1 MKILHRFVWSV
12 LLSVFAVL
20 NSTPATAPQAK
31 LVASNVEVVTL
42 KNTGHWLMVENHG
55 ETMNALLKFL

>member
-20 NSTPATAPQAK
+20 SPGPLAPQAK
-31 LVASNVEVVTL
+31 MVASNVEVVTL
-42 KNTGHWLMVENHG
+42 RNTGTG
-55 ETMNALLKFL
+55 

>member
-20 NSTPATAPQAK
+20 NPGTLGPQAK

-42 KNTGHWLMVENHG
+42 KNTGHWLMEENHG